1 MKSLLTAHSCAALCL
16 LASVAA
22 PAVAQTAYPE
32 RVLRLIVPFAAGS
45 ATDSSARIFSTQLS
59 TQLGQQIIVDN
70 RAGAG
75 GAIGMQAV
83 AKSAPDGYTIAYAGA
98 GPLAINRS
106 MSANLPYDVEKEIQA
121 ISQAITSPLLLAVS
135 PTLPVKN
142 VKEMIALAKSRPNQ
156 MSFGSAGHGTVGHL
170 AGEYFKSLSKTDI
183 LHVPYKG
190 GAQAAVDT
198 MSGFVQ
204 FLFDPT
210 SSLAPHVTSGR
221 LRGLAVTGP
230 KRIKAFANLPTVAE
244 SGLPGYEVTTWGGI
258 IGPAGMPKHIV
269 TRLSDE
275 VQKAAK
281 STTVIER
288 FAVLGSDP
296 LGSTPELF
304 TDFIRKEYLKWA
316 DVIKRAGLKQQ

>member
-1 MKSLLTAHSCAALCL
+1 
-16 LASVAA
+16 
-22 PAVAQTAYPE
+22 
-32 RVLRLIVPFAAGS
+32 
-45 ATDSSARIFSTQLS
+45 
-59 TQLGQQIIVDN
+59 
-70 RAGAG
+70 
-75 GAIGMQAV
+75 
-83 AKSAPDGYTIAYAGA
+83 
-98 GPLAINRS
+98 

-142 VKEMIALAKSRPNQ
+142 VREMIALAKSRPNQ

-258 IGPAGMPKHIV
+258 IGPAGMPKPIV

-316 DVIKRAGLKQQ
+316 EVIKRAGLKQQ

>member
-1 MKSLLTAHSCAALCL
+1 
-16 LASVAA
+16 
-22 PAVAQTAYPE
+22 
-32 RVLRLIVPFAAGS
+32 VLRLIVPFAAGS

-275 VQKAAK
+275 VQKAAR
-281 STTVIER
+281 SAPVIER
-288 FAVLGSDP
+288 YAVLGSDP
-296 LGSTPELF
+296 LGSTPEQF

-316 DVIKRAGLKQQ
+316 EVIKRAGLKQQ